1 MTTPSAIKVA
11 SGRRGIVSDC
21 RVLINGHDVG
31 SIGEEIGSVPGNVV
45 VSVKS
50 APYTCNP
57 VSIDLKSGTRVLLEY
72 RPGLLAYLVLLLS
85 IPVFGGIFLL
95 LLNYL
100 SDDLG
105 LTLFLAAIVL
115 AGITANL
122 ALGAPLRLIALLRV
136 RTHSLQ
142 VVKSEPRESQ
152 RIL

>member
-1 MTTPSAIKVA
+1 MTAPSTIKVA

-21 RVLINGHDVG
+21 RVLMNGHDVG
-31 SIGEEIGSVPGNVV
+31 SIGEEIESIPGNVV

-57 VSIDLKSGTRVLLEY
+57 VSIDLKSGMRVLLEY
-72 RPGLLAYLVLLLS
+72 RPGLLAYLVLLIS
-85 IPVFGGIFLL
+85 IPVFGSIFLL
-95 LLNYL
+95 LLHYL

-105 LTLFLAAIVL
+105 FAVFLAAIVL
-115 AGITANL
+115 AGIAANL

-142 VVKSEPRESQ
+142 VVKSEPSQ